1 VALLFVMIGIGMASG
16 LGFLATAAAGTGF
29 VATVLMAFDRF
40 APSRRRHLV
49 VSLLAAD
56 PGPARDAVRAAFP
69 EARVS
74 GVRREDGA
82 TRTTFD
88 VPAGEAEDALTILE
102 RLDRH
107 GATEVQALRV
117 EDTDRPFQ

>member
-1 VALLFVMIGIGMASG
+1 VALLFVMIGIGMACG
-16 LGFLATAAAGTGF
+16 LGFLGTAAAGTGF
-29 VATVLMAFDRF
+29 IATVLAAFDRF

-56 PGPARDAVRAAFP
+56 PGPASDALRAAFP

-82 TRTTFD
+82 TRTTFS
-88 VPAGEAEDALTILE
+88 VPAGEADDALAILE
-102 RLDRH
+102 QLERH
-107 GATEVQALRV
+107 GATDVQALRV
-117 EDTDRPFQ
+117 EDSDRTFE